1 MTDRPDLAGDPKLRR
16 LDERLGLAVSRA
28 GMSPR
33 TLVTYARDHVSV
45 RTPSRPDFRDGN
57 TIDLEAVPAPADLV
71 AWTGRFAETIGTFG
85 ATHVQLRW

>member
-1 MTDRPDLAGDPKLRR
+1 MSDGRGDLTGQPSLRR

-28 GMSPR
+28 GTSPR

-57 TIDLEAVPAPADLV
+57 TIDLEAVPAPGGLA
-71 AWTGRFAETIGTFG
+71 AWVDRFA
-85 ATHVQLRW
+85 